1 MNSLIKL
8 FVNQKLMSF
17 GTASKTLSTNL
28 WTQIYHPKRLPLKQ
42 VSRGL
47 TQLSTVALGKKK
59 RKLYDKARRTGDFE
73 LWDKFKDPRRKTDR
87 QMRKLHREHV
97 RDIGDSLQS
106 NNTKPFLELCEIT
119 WTRCFWCFS
128 YDCYCRQ
135 DSIQC

>member
-47 TQLSTVALGKKK
+47 TQLSTVALGKKNANFMIRHAGQVTSNSGTSLK
-59 RKLYDKARRTGDFE
+59 ILDVKLTDK
-73 LWDKFKDPRRKTDR
+73 
-87 QMRKLHREHV
+87 
-97 RDIGDSLQS
+97 
-106 NNTKPFLELCEIT
+106 
-119 WTRCFWCFS
+119 
-128 YDCYCRQ
+128 
-135 DSIQC
+135 